1 MTEVRATV
9 RLQFHRDFT
18 FSRALLLVPYFAKLG
33 ISHIYASPILK
44 ARAGST
50 HGYDV
55 VDPSCVNPELG
66 GEEGLE
72 QLVAELRR
80 HKMGLIVDFVPNHMA
95 VGGSANPWWLDVLK
109 WGSRSPYAKFFDIHW
124 NSPDPA
130 LRGQCLVP
138 FLGGDYGD
146 VLSSGDI
153 QLAYDAKTGSFHA
166 QYFTHQFPLYPP
178 SYQAILALSDDENL
192 RELGDAFAALNR
204 APNAWNQSRELQ
216 QNLRNLIAD
225 RRLETSISAA
235 LRQFSVDPSADTER
249 KAADV
254 QRLHDLLEQ
263 QNYRLA
269 SWRTA
274 ADDINWRRF
283 FDINEL
289 AGLRMERHEVFEA
302 VHAKTF
308 ELIGRGLIDG
318 LRIDHIDGLAN
329 PRAYCRKLQRRIQR
343 LQPRHPDQQK
353 SQNFPIY
360 VEKILAAGEQ
370 LADNWQVDG
379 ATGYEF
385 MNQVNLLQHN
395 ADGGKRL
402 SHHWHSFSGR
412 AEDFSEEVLE
422 ARRLILS
429 TSLSGD
435 FETVAQN
442 LLLIA
447 RSDIHTRDLTLAAI
461 RRVLTEL
468 IVHFPVYR
476 TYAGACE
483 RTTQDQIF
491 FNHALQGAQRLL
503 PETEWPILQKLD
515 LWLGAEPLH
524 SLPPGPE
531 RSLRAKTL
539 ARFQQL
545 TSPAA
550 AKAVEDTA
558 CYRSG
563 AALSRN
569 DVGFDPEHHGISLKD
584 FHQICMD
591 RQKRFP
597 RSLLTTAT
605 HDHKRGE
612 DTRAR
617 LAVLSEKPDWFMEH
631 LNQWH
636 KQTSDLRIE
645 LHDGTAPSPGD
656 EWILF
661 QTLLGTWPLDFRPHE
676 SRPYERRPSRPD
688 ERSSQEPA
696 PTANGISATDED
708 AQRDQY
714 SQRLREWQEK
724 ALREAKLRSSWSSPN
739 SSYEQACRDYLTK
752 ILESPEMLEVRCEI
766 ARAAAAIAPAGA
778 LNSLAQT
785 LLRLTTPGVPD
796 LFQGTEFW
804 DFSLVDPDNRRPVDF
819 GARST
824 ALSQQKD
831 MQNLLLHWQTGQ
843 IKQHLIASLLDIRR
857 KVPELF
863 SLGTYSPLTTS
874 GQYAKNCLAFLREWN
889 GHRCLVIVPRLT
901 VNLLGDAEQPQ
912 VPAEKWSDTAIDLP
926 QKIADGAFTSVISQQ
941 QCRVENGR
949 LYLRDALKDFPVNA
963 FTVEISN
970 PEETES

>member
-18 FSRALLLVPYFAKLG
+18 FSRAMLLVPYFANLG

-44 ARAGST
+44 ARSGST

-95 VGGSANPWWLDVLK
+95 VGGSANPWWLDVLE

-130 LRGQCLVP
+130 LHGQCLVP

-146 VLSSGDI
+146 VLNSGDVE
-153 QLAYDAKTGSFHA
+153 LHYDAKTGGFHA
-166 QYFTHQFPLYPP
+166 QYFAHHFPLHPP
-178 SYQAILALSDDENL
+178 SYKTILAVSDNERL
-192 RELGDAFAALNR
+192 RELGDAFAALSG
-204 APNAWNQSRELQ
+204 AHNAWNQARELQ
-216 QNLRNLIAD
+216 QRLRNLIAD
-225 RRLETSISAA
+225 ERLEKAVNSA
-235 LRQFSVDPSADTER
+235 LQEFSVDPSASAEQ
-249 KAADV
+249 KATQV

-308 ELIGRGLIDG
+308 ELIGRGLIDA

-329 PRAYCRKLQRRIQR
+329 PRAYCRKLQRRIRR
-343 LQPRHPDQQK
+343 LQPRHPDQRTAH
-353 SQNFPIY
+353 NFPIY
-360 VEKILAAGEQ
+360 VEKILASGEQ

-379 ATGYEF
+379 TTGYEF
-385 MNQVNLLQHN
+385 MNQVNLLQHD
-395 ADGGKRL
+395 ADGGDLL
-402 SHHWHSFSGR
+402 SRHWHSFSGR
-412 AEDFSEEVLE
+412 SEDFLEEVLE

-435 FETVAQN
+435 FESVAQN

-483 RTTQDQIF
+483 RTTQDQVF
-491 FNHALQGAQRLL
+491 FNRALQGAQRGL

-515 LWLGAEPLH
+515 LWLGGEPLH

-584 FHQICMD
+584 FHQICME

-597 RSLLTTAT
+597 HSLLTTAT

-617 LAVLSEKPDWFMEH
+617 LAVLSEKPDWFMEK
-631 LNQWH
+631 LSQWH
-636 KQTSDLRIE
+636 KQTGDLRTE
-645 LHDGTAPSPGD
+645 LHDGTAPSAGD
-656 EWILF
+656 EWILL
-661 QTLLGTWPLDFRPHE
+661 QTLLGTWPLDYLPHKNGH
-676 SRPYERRPSRPD
+676 SNNTND
-688 ERSSQEPA
+688 
-696 PTANGISATDED
+696 ANAAMGED
-708 AQRDQY
+708 AQRDRY

-739 SSYEQACRDYLTK
+739 SGYEQACRDYLSK
-752 ILESPEMLEVRCEI
+752 LLESPEMLEVRCEI
-766 ARAAAAIAPAGA
+766 ARAATAIAPAGA

-819 GARST
+819 GARHS

-831 MQNLLLHWQTGQ
+831 IQNLIQLWQNGH
-843 IKQHLIASLLDIRR
+843 IKQHLIARLLHVRGST
-857 KVPELF
+857 PELF
-863 SLGTYSPLTTS
+863 SLGSYSPLTTS
-874 GQYAKNCLAFLREWN
+874 GQYAKHCLAFMREWQ
-889 GHRCLVIVPRLT
+889 GKDSLVHRCLVIVPRLT
-901 VNLLGDAEQPQ
+901 ANLIGDCGQPQ
-912 VPAEKWSDTAIDLP
+912 VPVDKWSDTAVELP
-926 QKIADGAFTSVISQQ
+926 QHIANGIFNSVITQQ
-941 QCRVENGR
+941 PCGVDNGR
-949 LYLRDALKDFPVNA
+949 LYLRDALNDFPVNA

-970 PEETES
+970 PEDKLS

>member
-1 MTEVRATV
+1 MTEIRATV

-18 FSRALLLVPYFAKLG
+18 FARALLLVPYFAKLG

-44 ARAGST
+44 ARSGST

-80 HKMGLIVDFVPNHMA
+80 HRMGLIVDFVPNHMA
-95 VGGSANPWWLDVLK
+95 VGGNSNPWWLDVLE
-109 WGSRSPYAKFFDIHW
+109 WGSHSPYAKFFDIHW

-130 LRGQCLVP
+130 LHGQCLVP

-153 QLAYDAKTGSFHA
+153 QLHYDAKTGGFHA
-166 QYFTHQFPLYPP
+166 QYFAHHFPIYPP
-178 SYQAILALSDDENL
+178 SYKAILALSDDDDL
-192 RELGDAFAALNR
+192 RELGNAFARLEGA
-204 APNAWNQSRELQ
+204 ADAWNQARELRRK
-216 QNLRNLIAD
+216 LRD
-225 RRLETSISAA
+225 TVTEGRLEKSINIA
-235 LRQFSVDPSADTER
+235 LNHFVITQPADNQEQ
-249 KAADV
+249 KDAQV
-254 QRLHDLLEQ
+254 QQLHNLLEQ
-263 QNYRLA
+263 QHYRLA

-302 VHAKTF
+302 VHAKIF

-318 LRIDHIDGLAN
+318 LRIDHVDGLAN
-329 PRAYCRKLQRRIQR
+329 PRAYCRKLQRRAQR
-343 LQPRHPDQQK
+343 LQPLHPDQK
-353 SQNFPIY
+353 APRNFPVY
-360 VEKILAAGEQ
+360 VEKILAAGER
-370 LADNWQVDG
+370 LADTWQVDG
-379 ATGYEF
+379 TTGYEF
-385 MNQVNLLQHN
+385 MNQVNLLQHDAN
-395 ADGGKRL
+395 GGDVL
-402 SHHWHSFSGR
+402 SRYWHSFSGR
-412 AEDFSEEVLE
+412 PEDFLEEVLE

-483 RTTQDQIF
+483 RTTQDQLF
-491 FNHALQGAQRLL
+491 FNHALQGAQRAL

-515 LWLGAEPLH
+515 LWLGGEPLH

-569 DVGFDPEHHGISLKD
+569 DVGFDPEHHGLTLMD
-584 FHQICMD
+584 FHQLCMD
-591 RQKRFP
+591 RQRRFP
-597 RSLLTTAT
+597 YSLLTTAT

-617 LAVLSEKPDWFMEH
+617 LAVLSERPDWFMEK
-631 LNQWH
+631 LRQWH
-636 KQTSDLRIE
+636 KQTGALRTE
-645 LHDGTAPSPGD
+645 LHDGVAPSPGD
-656 EWILF
+656 EWILL
-661 QTLLGTWPLDFRPHE
+661 QTLIGTWPLSYKPHE
-676 SRPYERRPSRPD
+676 NGKQPHEDGRHDAGND
-688 ERSSQEPA
+688 EAE
-696 PTANGISATDED
+696 
-708 AQRDQY
+708 QRGNY

-739 SSYEQACRDYLTK
+739 SGYEQACRDYLNG
-752 ILESPEMLEVRCEI
+752 LMESSEMLEVRCEI
-766 ARAAAAIAPAGA
+766 ARAAAQIAPAGA

-819 GARST
+819 GARGT
-824 ALSQQKD
+824 ALTEQPDAQTLL
-831 MQNLLLHWQTGQ
+831 QNWQNGH
-843 IKQHLIASLLDIRR
+843 IKQRLIARVLNARQAT
-857 KVPELF
+857 PELF
-863 SLGTYSPLTTS
+863 TYGSYVPLNTS
-874 GQYAKNCLAFLREWN
+874 GEYAKHCLAFLREWQDQ
-889 GHRCLVIVPRLT
+889 RCLVIVPRLT
-901 VNLLGDAEQPQ
+901 ANLLGDRQIPQ
-912 VPAEKWSDTAIDLP
+912 VTAERWSDTAIELP
-926 QKIADGAFTSVISQQ
+926 HSLTGGLFTSLLTGQHY
-941 QCRVENGR
+941 RADNGR
-949 LYLRDALKDFPVNA
+949 IYLRDALTDFPVNA
-963 FTVEISN
+963 LSVALPNS
-970 PEETES
+970 EETLP

>member
-1 MTEVRATV
+1 MTEIRATV

-18 FSRALLLVPYFAKLG
+18 FSRALLLVPYFANLG

-44 ARAGST
+44 ARSGST

-80 HKMGLIVDFVPNHMA
+80 HRMGLIVDFVPNHMA
-95 VGGSANPWWLDVLK
+95 VGGSANPWWLDVLE

-130 LRGQCLVP
+130 LHGQCLVP

-146 VLSSGDI
+146 VLSSGDL
-153 QLAYDAKTGSFHA
+153 QLHYDAKTGGFHA
-166 QYFTHQFPLYPP
+166 QYFAHQFPLYPP
-178 SYQAILALSDDENL
+178 SYQTILALTGDEVL
-192 RELGDAFAALNR
+192 HDLGAAFAALEGKPDAWHR
-204 APNAWNQSRELQ
+204 AWELRQKLRETVVE
-216 QNLRNLIAD
+216 
-225 RRLETSISAA
+225 RRLEKSVNAA
-235 LRQFSVDPSADTER
+235 LNHFAVANAGEDAQQKDAQ
-249 KAADV
+249 V
-254 QRLHDLLEQ
+254 QRLHNLLEQ

-302 VHAKTF
+302 VHAKMF

-343 LQPRHPDQQK
+343 LQPRHPDQK
-353 SQNFPIY
+353 TPRNFPIY
-360 VEKILAAGEQ
+360 VEKILAAGER
-370 LADNWQVDG
+370 LADTWQVDG
-379 ATGYEF
+379 TTGYEF
-385 MNQVNLLQHN
+385 MNQVNLLQHD
-395 ADGGKRL
+395 ADGGDLL
-402 SHHWHSFSGR
+402 SRYWHSFSGR
-412 AEDFSEEVLE
+412 PEDFLEEVLE
-422 ARRLILS
+422 ARRLILT

-483 RTTQDQIF
+483 RTTQDQLF
-491 FNHALQGAQRLL
+491 FNHALQGAQRVL

-515 LWLGAEPLH
+515 LWLGGEPLH

-591 RQKRFP
+591 RQRRFP
-597 RSLLTTAT
+597 RSMLTTAT

-617 LAVLSEKPDWFMEH
+617 LAVLSERPDWFMEK
-631 LNQWH
+631 LRQWH
-636 KQTSDLRIE
+636 KQTGALRTE

-656 EWILF
+656 EWILL
-661 QTLLGTWPLDFRPHE
+661 QTLLGTWPLDFRPQE
-676 SRPYERRPSRPD
+676 SGRQTGGKD
-688 ERSSQEPA
+688 EA
-696 PTANGISATDED
+696 
-708 AQRDQY
+708 AQAGHY

-739 SSYEQACRDYLTK
+739 SGYEQACRDYLTSL
-752 ILESPEMLEVRCEI
+752 LESPEMLEVRCEI
-766 ARAAAAIAPAGA
+766 SRAAADIAAAGA

-819 GARST
+819 GARSA
-824 ALSQQKD
+824 ALAEPVD
-831 MQNLLLHWQTGQ
+831 MQTLLQNWQTGH
-843 IKQHLIASLLDIRR
+843 IKQQLIARLLNAR
-857 KVPELF
+857 KNTPELF
-863 SLGTYSPLTTS
+863 AYGVYSPLTTS
-874 GQYAKNCLAFLREWN
+874 GEFAKHCLTFMREWQ
-889 GHRCLVIVPRLT
+889 GQRCLVIVPRLT
-901 VNLLGDAEQPQ
+901 ANLLGDRPIPHVAAER
-912 VPAEKWSDTAIDLP
+912 WSDTVVELP
-926 QKIADGAFTSVISQQ
+926 QPIADGRFTSLITGQQ
-941 QCRVENGR
+941 HRADNGR
-949 LYLRDALKDFPVNA
+949 IYLRDALSQFPVNA
-963 FTVEISN
+963 LTVATPT
-970 PEETES
+970 PEDTLP